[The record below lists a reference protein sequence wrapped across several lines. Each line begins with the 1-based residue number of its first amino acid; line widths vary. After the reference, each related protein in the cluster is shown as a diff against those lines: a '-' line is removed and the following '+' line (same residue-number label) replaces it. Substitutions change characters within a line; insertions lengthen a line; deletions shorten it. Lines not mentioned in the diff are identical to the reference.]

1 MRPGAAPAPANAKA
15 APAITA
21 RMAKQHRGGDNSSG
35 FSDICANPAH
45 SDLNGTRAYH
55 AGAGPPASS
64 TAIRASTPQSNTG
77 GLWIPANKRRGVVR
91 IELKPQRRLPCTYDR
106 DRRPSPSRIR
116 SGITDGDSG
125 CVPRSPVPGSALC
138 NPGSL
143 QEMPEPR
150 ANVITEVSNHLILTL
165 TLTQIW
171 RYGHQCGHRDWARIA
186 MILTLTLTL

>member
-1 MRPGAAPAPANAKA
+1 MRPGVAPAPANTKA
-15 APAITA
+15 APAIIA
-21 RMAKQHRGGDNSSG
+21 RAAKQHRRGG
-35 FSDICANPAH
+35 AAPA
-45 SDLNGTRAYH
+45 SLVSAQSNLNGTWAYR
-55 AGAGPPASS
+55 AGPPASA

-77 GLWIPANKRRGVVR
+77 GLGIPANKRRDVVR

-125 CVPRSPVPGSALC
+125 CVPRSPVPGSAHC
-138 NPGSL
+138 SPGSL

-186 MILTLTLTL
+186 MILTLPLAL